1 MNVLAVDA
9 GTSAVK
15 AAAIGVDGTA
25 LAEARGTVPRR
36 IGAGVDPDGY
46 WAVVA
51 ETIRA
56 VTGRCRELDAVAV
69 TGQGDGLWGL
79 DSAGEAPGPAY
90 EWNTTMAAPVV
101 RAWEGDGTID
111 AHYRASATVLWPG
124 TSAAV
129 WRWLEQSRPDQ
140 ARRTAVV
147 FCAKDWISNRLCG
160 AVATDVTDASIPFL
174 DLETGEYSPEA
185 FARLGCEELIRRVA
199 PIRPAGAEIGTVS
212 RGAARRTGLQEG
224 TPVLMGCID
233 VAAMVHGAG
242 LAEPGQAL
250 LVLGTT
256 AAALVVVGAVNR
268 LGETVGATLK
278 LPDTERYLRVLGTN
292 SGTSTLDWCLDTL
305 GYAGDSRFENFW
317 ADVRSGEPGT
327 YLMPYLAG
335 ERAPFLAPDATG
347 ALLGLTPGTGRRDLA
362 RSVAMGVTFSL
373 RHCLEEALPDGVDSV
388 VLAGGGATNP
398 AWCQL
403 VADVTGTTVVTAPE
417 ASMSCDGVAR
427 LVTGRTAGAGPERS
441 EIHEPA
447 ASHESE
453 YRQFVELGRRLRPIW
468 AEMAAWSD
476 PRRETA

>member
-1 MNVLAVDA
+1 M
-9 GTSAVK
+9 
-15 AAAIGVDGTA
+15 
-25 LAEARGTVPRR
+25 
-36 IGAGVDPDGY
+36 
-46 WAVVA
+46 
-51 ETIRA
+51 
-56 VTGRCRELDAVAV
+56 
-69 TGQGDGLWGL
+69 
-79 DSAGEAPGPAY
+79 
-90 EWNTTMAAPVV
+90 
-101 RAWEGDGTID
+101 
-111 AHYRASATVLWPG
+111 
-124 TSAAV
+124 
-129 WRWLEQSRPDQ
+129 
-140 ARRTAVV
+140 V

-199 PIRPAGAEIGTVS
+199 PIRPVGGEIGTVS
-212 RGAARRTGLQEG
+212 CEAARRSGLQEG

-233 VAAMVHGAG
+233 VAAMIHGAG

-256 AAALVVVGAVNR
+256 AAALVVVGEVNR
-268 LGETVGATLK
+268 SGETVGATLK
-278 LPDTERYLRVLGTN
+278 LPGGGRYLRVLGTN

-305 GYAGDSRFENFW
+305 GYAGEGRFEHFW
-317 ADVRSGEPGT
+317 ADVRSGEPGG

-335 ERAPFLAPDATG
+335 ERTPFLAPDATG
-347 ALLGLTPGTGRRDLA
+347 ALLGLTPTTGRCDVA

-388 VLAGGGATNP
+388 VLSGGGATNA

-417 ASMSCDGVAR
+417 AAMSCDGVAR
-427 LVTGRTAGAGPERS
+427 LVTGRTGPGPERS

-453 YRQFVELGRRLRPIW
+453 YRHFVELGRRLRPIW
-468 AEMAAWSD
+468 AEMATWSD
-476 PRRETA
+476 PRRETT

>member
-15 AAAIGVDGTA
+15 AAAVGVDGA
-25 LAEARGTVPRR
+25 AVAEARTSVPRR
-36 IGAGVDPDGY
+36 TGVGVDPDGY

-56 VTGRCRELDAVAV
+56 VADRCRQLDAVAV

-79 DSAGEAPGPAY
+79 DAAGEAPGPAY

-101 RAWEGDGTID
+101 RAWEADGTIEE
-111 AHYRASATVLWPG
+111 HYRASATVLWPG
-124 TSAAV
+124 TSAAL
-129 WRWLEQSRPDQ
+129 WRWLEQGRPDQ

-174 DLETGEYSPEA
+174 DLETGEYSLEA
-185 FARLGCEELIRRVA
+185 FARLGCERLIERVA

-212 RGAARRTGLQEG
+212 VEAARHTGLREG

-233 VAAMVHGAG
+233 VVAMVHGAG

-268 LGETVGATLK
+268 SGETVGATLK

-305 GYAGDSRFENFW
+305 GYVGEGRFERFW
-317 ADVRSGEPGT
+317 ADVRSGEPGA

-347 ALLGLTPGTGRRDLA
+347 ALLGLTPTTGRRDLA

-388 VLAGGGATNP
+388 VLSGGGAADA

-403 VADVTGTTVVTAPE
+403 VADVTGTTVVAAPGTAM
-417 ASMSCDGVAR
+417 ACDGVAG
-427 LVTGRTAGAGPERS
+427 LVTGRTGPRRDRA

-453 YRQFVELGRRLRPIW
+453 YRNFVELGRRLRPTW
-468 AEMAAWSD
+468 TEMAAWSG
-476 PRRETA
+476 PRTETT